1 MAYSGPPGSHQEFIG
16 FLVCSCL
23 LQMMRALRH
32 SHERHGCIYQ
42 GWVLQSWQVCWCPMD
57 SQCTAAHEFQGFGGK
72 VSLRCPQ
79 NFYWPTTSGGS
90 PEKFGTCT
98 PCADFQK
105 TAGSGTIG
113 KDACLC
119 RTAEDQWAFQEIQN
133 GNCGCRDSYFWN
145 SVDRICQ
152 KCTEGEMCQ
161 WNNDFSLSLEVPLLK
176 PGFWAEPASTSFRGH
191 SVYRCFSTETCPSNS
206 SECAKGRFGK
216 ACSLCRPGYYGS
228 YDGECSSCGTTSP
241 SESRWYFAAIAFPA
255 ALCLSLLALV
265 VFRRSS
271 HNYTSLQ
278 HLKMALSQ
286 NFRFM
291 QLVNVVPKQKN
302 HLPLVDFQFFT
313 LRYILLRICQNSLAV
328 KSEKA
333 I

>member
-1 MAYSGPPGSHQEFIG
+1 
-16 FLVCSCL
+16 
-23 LQMMRALRH
+23 
-32 SHERHGCIYQ
+32 
-42 GWVLQSWQVCWCPMD
+42 
-57 SQCTAAHEFQGFGGK
+57 
-72 VSLRCPQ
+72 
-79 NFYWPTTSGGS
+79 
-90 PEKFGTCT
+90 
-98 PCADFQK
+98 
-105 TAGSGTIG
+105 
-113 KDACLC
+113 
-119 RTAEDQWAFQEIQN
+119 
-133 GNCGCRDSYFWN
+133 
-145 SVDRICQ
+145 
-152 KCTEGEMCQ
+152 MCQ

-206 SECAKGRFGK
+206 SECAAGRYGK
-216 ACSLCRPGYYGS
+216 ACSLCQPGYYGS

-291 QLVNVVPKQKN
+291 QLVNVVPSQD
-302 HLPLVDFQFFT
+302 HLPLFDFHFFT
-313 LRYILLRICQNSLAV
+313 LRYILLSICQ
-328 KSEKA
+328 
-333 I
+333 IH